1 MTHPTFAE
9 AHRAI
14 EEEETSCE
22 ALVSSFLE
30 TIDEKNDALN
40 AFTAVDD
47 EGALNHARYLD
58 SQRERGNARPL
69 SGLVLAV
76 KDNIC
81 IRSFPVTCGSKML
94 EEFSSLYDA
103 TAIQR
108 LREAG
113 AVFIGKTNCD
123 EFAMGSSNET
133 SHFGPAKNPV
143 DTDYVPGGSSGGSA
157 AAVRAGMCHAALGS
171 DTGGSVR
178 QPAAFCGTVGLKPTY
193 GRVSRYGLV
202 AFASSL
208 DCIGPMANS
217 VEDAAL
223 LLETIA
229 GADPNDAT
237 SADVDVPAYR
247 EALDGGV
254 DGLRVGLPKEYFTEG
269 LDPDIEQMVRAQ
281 VETLSDAG
289 ATVKEVSLP
298 HTEYG
303 IATYYVLAT
312 AEASSN
318 LARYDGI
325 RYGFRADLQ
334 ETKDDIRERRAELKK
349 ELSAARSNGNDE
361 RAADLRT
368 ELDEQQSVL
377 DALYTRTRTQGF
389 GDEVKRRI
397 MLGTYALSAGYYDDY
412 YEKAQRVRTL
422 IRNDF
427 DRAFEEVDV
436 LVTPTTPTPAFRL
449 GEKTDDPLEM
459 YLNDVY
465 TVTANLAGVPGL
477 TVPIGT
483 HPGDPPLPVGMQLLG
498 RHFDESLLF
507 RVGQVVEDQ
516 VADDERRAEPDR
528 R

>member
-40 AFTAVDD
+40 TFTAVDD

-133 SHFGPAKNPV
+133 SHFGPVKNPV
-143 DTDYVPGGSSGGSA
+143 APDHVPGGSSGGSA

-269 LDPDIEQMVRAQ
+269 LDPDIERMVRAQ

-436 LVTPTTPTPAFRL
+436 LVTPTTPTPAFCL